1 MLPEIHELLQRPY
14 EQGEPSAADAHDHVA
29 ERLGVPTPHIR
40 ALEQRIFEDL
50 DPERFGI
57 GWWEGQLDPPGRIL
71 IADQLLLDTSSV
83 PTNLIEATLHRLA
96 AAQAWQ
102 ELRTRFR
109 DRIRQGK
116 PPGAPVP
123 RSPADELPYV
133 EADMHVAGVFRAVG
147 SALDC
152 LAGTLIGVA
161 AIPRS
166 ILKADFGAS
175 QRWLVQHSREHPE
188 WERLATHLDTVI
200 DQAGPFGWLDWAID
214 MRNMLVHRGRRLTMM
229 LPYVSPEP
237 MLLVPRSVIADR
249 TELAPLLPRDPGR
262 SEVEVLR
269 DTRTIAGL
277 MLSEDGAKTL
287 LRLVESTIR
296 LVEDTSIYLADLWQ
310 RRQAD
315 LALLPQPGAQWPE
328 VTPSQSSSLTG
339 YDPGSIDI
347 GDSGQLLANPQLG
360 PRMRAAAVFNDQL
373 HLWATWTE
381 T

>member
-1 MLPEIHELLQRPY
+1 VLPEIHELLQRPY
-14 EQGEPSAADAHDHVA
+14 EQDQPSSADPHDHVA
-29 ERLGVPTPHIR
+29 ERLSVPTPHIR

-57 GWWEGQLDPPGRIL
+57 GWWEGQLDPPQRIL

-83 PTNLIEATLHRLA
+83 PINLVEATLHRHA
-96 AAQAWQ
+96 AEQAWQ
-102 ELRTRFR
+102 ELQARFR
-109 DRIRQGK
+109 DHIRQGN

-133 EADMHVAGVFRAVG
+133 EADLHVAGVFRAVG

-161 AIPRS
+161 ALPRP

-175 QRWLVQHSREHPE
+175 QRWLAYHSREHPE
-188 WERLATHLDTVI
+188 WERLAAHLGTVI

-229 LPYVSPEP
+229 LPHVTPEP
-237 MLLVPRSVIADR
+237 VLLVPRSVIADR
-249 TELAPLLPRDPGR
+249 TELAPLLPRDPGH

-269 DTRTIAGL
+269 DTRIVAGL

-296 LVEDTSIYLADLWQ
+296 LVEDASIHLADLWQ

-315 LALLPQPGAQWPE
+315 LALLPQPAAQWPE
-328 VTPSQSSSLTG
+328 VTPSRSAGFAG
-339 YDPGSIDI
+339 YDPGSIDV
-347 GDSGQLLANPQLG
+347 GDSGRLLANPQLG
-360 PRMRAAAVFNDQL
+360 PRMRAAALFNDQL
-373 HLWATWTE
+373 HLWETWNGT
-381 T
+381 